1 MSTNDFWLKHQI
13 FLQFLAKTDFYQIM
27 DDVTLRNHH
36 VIESRLGGIKMT
48 ASIFLVHQEKQ
59 TCPDEK
65 ILRNAER
72 KVKSCCFLLS
82 FPFESD
88 FLSCCFNLL
97 RTKVFAQRPF
107 RWCKVCESCNEA
119 LPLTQWCQKQQRLFF
134 DWLITVI
141 IGRRESLQR
150 RRATSHRHGF
160 QHAEPRLCH
169 FGSWR
174 WAAIS
179 EMENKAG
186 LKPLAP
192 STGHQEAMQVTGWTW
207 LHFHNLKNIH

>member
-1 MSTNDFWLKHQI
+1 
-13 FLQFLAKTDFYQIM
+13 M
-27 DDVTLRNHH
+27 DDVTLRDHR
-36 VIESRLGGIKMT
+36 VIESRLGRIKMS
-48 ASIFLVHQEKQ
+48 ASIFLVHREKQ

-65 ILRNAER
+65 NTLRKAER
-72 KVKSCCFLLS
+72 KVKSCGFLSS

-97 RTKVFAQRPF
+97 RTKVFAQKPF

-119 LPLTQWCQKQQRLFF
+119 LQPTQWCQKQQPLFF

-150 RRATSHRHGF
+150 SRDTSHHHGS
-160 QHAEPRLCH
+160 QHAEPRVW
-169 FGSWR
+169 SWR
-174 WAAIS
+174 AVS
-179 EMENKAG
+179 QMENKAG